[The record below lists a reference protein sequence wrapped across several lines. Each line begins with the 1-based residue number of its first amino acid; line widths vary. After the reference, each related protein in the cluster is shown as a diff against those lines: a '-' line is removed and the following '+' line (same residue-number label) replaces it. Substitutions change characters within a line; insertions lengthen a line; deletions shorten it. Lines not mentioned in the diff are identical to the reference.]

1 MASIALLGAAL
12 GLAVRAKVGRP
23 GGSFEPPAR
32 EPPGEAPQPRDV
44 VLKVYDIAT
53 PAVAQTLSLLT
64 NKPVRWFP
72 KLTVSVGSRTWSYD
86 GEVERTVDAIVENA
100 AGGPALRT
108 LNAGPCLLATDAEVD
123 ALLDSMGAT
132 DYTPEEYDFF
142 YRNCNH
148 FCLDLTER
156 LAGVERLAAHS
167 EWLDTRVLDES
178 NSLLSK
184 MPEFQQ
190 SLTRGVTRQ
199 VQKVIV
205 KAWRK
210 EWKRALAEYAEE
222 NGDPE
227 LAAAVG
233 PLEDE

>member
-1 MASIALLGAAL
+1 
-12 GLAVRAKVGRP
+12 
-23 GGSFEPPAR
+23 EPPAR

-72 KLTVSVGSRTWSYD
+72 KLTVSVGGRTWSYD

>member
-1 MASIALLGAAL
+1 M
-12 GLAVRAKVGRP
+12 
-23 GGSFEPPAR
+23 
-32 EPPGEAPQPRDV
+32 
-44 VLKVYDIAT
+44 LKVYDIAT

-72 KLTVSVGSRTWSYD
+72 KLTVSVGGRTWSYD

-156 LAGVERLAAHS
+156 LAGVERLASLRLAPCTTTSRAQWRMALWSTPSLPLPTLS
-167 EWLDTRVLDES
+167 EV
-178 NSLLSK
+178 
-184 MPEFQQ
+184 
-190 SLTRGVTRQ
+190 
-199 VQKVIV
+199 
-205 KAWRK
+205 
-210 EWKRALAEYAEE
+210 RACLGACQ
-222 NGDPE
+222 
-227 LAAAVG
+227 
-233 PLEDE
+233 